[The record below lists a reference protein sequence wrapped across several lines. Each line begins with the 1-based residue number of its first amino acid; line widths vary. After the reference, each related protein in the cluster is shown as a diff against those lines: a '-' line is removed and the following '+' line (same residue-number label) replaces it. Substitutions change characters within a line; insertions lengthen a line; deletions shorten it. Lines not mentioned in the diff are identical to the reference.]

1 MNRYVDIAFDCLPLR
16 TISRLDIPLDA
27 SPKYRARCE
36 KIKRAIET
44 HGSFNTYFLH
54 NAHCTFRL
62 TNSDSVGMI
71 EYRFEGVVLTDEKDQ
86 QTVRCDLETE
96 LARETCDWLTEP
108 IVAWFGQSVSR
119 AVAVEFDRFIAAGDL
134 EKAVQRVEQLQAES
148 DQRGGYV
155 GMYL

>member
-16 TISRLDIPLDA
+16 TISRLDIPIDA

-36 KIKRAIET
+36 KIKRAIAT
-44 HGSFNTYFLH
+44 HGSYNTYFLH

-62 TNSDSVGMI
+62 TNEDGAGMI
-71 EYRFEGVVLTDEKDQ
+71 EFTFEGTVLTDEKDQ
-86 QTVRCDLETE
+86 QTLRCDLEVE

-108 IVAWFGQSVSR
+108 VVAWFKESVQK
-119 AVAVEFDRFIAAGDL
+119 AVEVEFNRYIAAGDL
-134 EKAVQRVEQLQAES
+134 RKAVERVERIQSES
-148 DQRGGYV
+148 DQRGGYM